1 MTAKPTKEE
10 LGLYSLLPEEFV
22 GARNEL
28 AKELSKS
35 GKKPQAARVQK
46 LVKPTVP
53 AWAVNR
59 AAAADPDAAGELLR
73 SGQRLAKAQRGAG
86 ATGAGDALREAMS
99 AQQDAIESLMSAVAT
114 ALEDRGHASPANLDR
129 ARDTLRAL
137 ATDED
142 LRREFEQGRIARD
155 REPVGF
161 GSAPE
166 PQRRGRGAADAAS
179 EAAEH
184 DPRAAARA
192 RQAAERT
199 HAAAAKRAERARA
212 KLRKAEEAVERARSR
227 LRDAEGARDEAE
239 RELEAAESAERDAER
254 SLA

>member
-1 MTAKPTKEE
+1 VTAKPTKEE
-10 LGLYSLLPEEFV
+10 LGLYSLLPGEFV

-35 GKKPQAARVQK
+35 GNKAHADRVRK

-73 SGQRLAKAQRGAG
+73 SGERLAKAQRGARG
-86 ATGAGDALREAMS
+86 TGAGEALREAMS
-99 AQQDAIESLMSAVAT
+99 AQHDAIESLMSAVAT
-114 ALEDRGHASPANLDR
+114 ALEDGGHASPTNLDR

-142 LRREFEQGRIARD
+142 LRRQFEQGRIARD

-161 GSAPE
+161 GTAPE
-166 PQRRGRGAADAAS
+166 PQRRGRAAGADT

-184 DPRAAARA
+184 DSKAAARE

-199 HAAAAKRAERARA
+199 HAAAAKRAERAKA
-212 KLRKAEEAVERARSR
+212 KLHKAEEAVERARSR
-227 LRDAEGARDEAE
+227 LRDAEGARDEAK